1 VKYRFTRIW
10 ARLMVVTGV
19 LFIALGIAL
28 GLIAMFT
35 EEWREGVTGAQVAL
49 ERALLVGGLI
59 ISGVLAG
66 SPFIVFG
73 QLMEIFLDQRRLLRR
88 IHRELRA
95 PRAATA
101 KPADQP
107 PSRVDRYPRL

>member
-1 VKYRFTRIW
+1 
-10 ARLMVVTGV
+10 MVVIGV

-49 ERALLVGGLI
+49 ERAVLVGGLV

-73 QLMEIFLDQRRLLRR
+73 QLIEIFLDQRRLLRR

-95 PRAATA
+95 QRGPAAT
-101 KPADQP
+101 PTDQP
-107 PSRVDRYPRL
+107 PPRVDRYPRL